1 MILAFYRQMKD
12 RRAHG
17 KNRGHNLGI
26 TKYRERERER
36 ERKKQTQKQSQTL
49 SVIHQG
55 VVKLLVYP

>member
-26 TKYRERERER
+26 TKYREREREK
-36 ERKKQTQKQSQTL
+36 KKQTQKQSQTL